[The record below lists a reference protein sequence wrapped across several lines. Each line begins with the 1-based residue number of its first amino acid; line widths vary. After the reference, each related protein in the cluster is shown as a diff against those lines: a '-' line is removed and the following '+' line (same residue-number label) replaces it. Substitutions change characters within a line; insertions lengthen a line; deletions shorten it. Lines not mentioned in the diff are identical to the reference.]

1 MKAYK
6 GFNRDMTCR
15 GFQFEVGKEYHE
27 DKAVLCESG
36 FHACEN
42 PLDTFNYYAPGSSV
56 LHEVELDEVS
66 DERNGDDTKACA
78 KTIRVGARLDVA
90 GLCKAHFEYV
100 SERCKP
106 TSGRVAGNKESAAA
120 GYKGSAAAG
129 EQGSAAAG
137 EQGSAAAGEQGSA
150 AAGYK
155 GSAAAGNWG
164 SAAAGYKGSAAAG
177 YKGSA
182 AAGEQGSAAAGEQGS
197 AAAGYKGSAAAG
209 NWGSAAAGEQGSAA
223 AGNWGSAA
231 AGYKGSAAAGNW
243 GSAAAGEQG
252 LACCRGGKV
261 KGGIGAVIVA
271 SELDDYGKNIRV
283 AAAIVDGVKIKVDTW
298 YAVKNGEFVEA
309 DEK

>member
-15 GFQFEVGKEYHE
+15 GFQFEEGKEYRE
-27 DKAVLCESG
+27 EKAELCESG

-42 PLDTFNYYAPGSSV
+42 PLDTFNYYYPGNSV
-56 LHEVELDEVS
+56 FHEVELDEVS
-66 DERNGDDTKACA
+66 DERNSDDTKVCA

-100 SERCKP
+100 SARCEP
-106 TSGRVAGNKESAAA
+106 ANGRAA

-137 EQGSAAAGEQGSA
+137 EQGSAAAGNW
-150 AAGYK
+150 

-164 SAAAGYKGSAAAG
+164 SAAAG
-177 YKGSA
+177 
-182 AAGEQGSAAAGEQGS
+182 
-197 AAAGYKGSAAAG
+197 
-209 NWGSAAAGEQGSAA
+209 NCGSAA

-231 AGYKGSAAAGNW
+231 AGYKGSAAAGNCGSAAAGEQ

-261 KGGIGAVIVA
+261 KGGMGAVIAA

-283 AAAIVDGVKIKVDTW
+283 AAAIVDGEKIKADTW
-298 YAVKNGEFVEA
+298 YTVKNGEFVEV
-309 DEK
+309 DEQ

>member
-15 GFQFEVGKEYHE
+15 GFQFEEGKEYHE

-42 PLDTFNYYAPGSSV
+42 PLDTFGYYAPGNSV
-56 LHEVELDEVS
+56 FHEVELEEVS
-66 DERNGDDTKACA
+66 DERNNDDTKICA

-100 SERCKP
+100 SARCKP
-106 TSGRVAGNKESAAA
+106 ANGRIAGN
-120 GYKGSAAAG
+120 KGSAAAG
-129 EQGSAAAG
+129 SWGSAAAG
-137 EQGSAAAGEQGSA
+137 SWGSAAAGS
-150 AAGYK
+150 
-155 GSAAAGNWG
+155 WG

-182 AAGEQGSAAAGEQGS
+182 AAGSCGSAAAGEQ
-197 AAAGYKGSAAAG
+197 
-209 NWGSAAAGEQGSAA
+209 
-223 AGNWGSAA
+223 
-231 AGYKGSAAAGNW
+231 

-261 KGGIGAVIVA
+261 KGGMGAVIAA

-283 AAAIVDGVKIKVDTW
+283 AAAIVDGEKIKADTW
-298 YAVKNGEFVEA
+298 YTVKNGEFVEV
-309 DEK
+309 DEQ

>member
-15 GFQFEVGKEYHE
+15 GFRFEEGKEYHE

-42 PLDTFNYYAPGSSV
+42 PLDTFNYYFPGDSV
-56 LHEVELDEVS
+56 FHEVELDEVS
-66 DERNGDDTKACA
+66 DKRNNDDTKVCA

-100 SERCKP
+100 SAHCKP
-106 TSGRVAGNKESAAA
+106 ANGRVAGDKESAAA
-120 GYKGSAAAG
+120 GNC
-129 EQGSAAAG
+129 
-137 EQGSAAAGEQGSA
+137 GSAAAGEQGSA

-155 GSAAAGNWG
+155 GSAAAG
-164 SAAAGYKGSAAAG
+164 
-177 YKGSA
+177 
-182 AAGEQGSAAAGEQGS
+182 ER
-197 AAAGYKGSAAAG
+197 
-209 NWGSAAAGEQGSAA
+209 
-223 AGNWGSAA
+223 GSAA

-261 KGGIGAVIVA
+261 KGGMGAVIAA
-271 SELDDYGKNIRV
+271 SELGDYGKNIRV
-283 AAAIVDGVKIKVDTW
+283 AAAIVDGKEIKADTW
-298 YAVKNGEFVEA
+298 YTVKNGEFVEVK
-309 DEK
+309 E

>member
-15 GFQFEVGKEYHE
+15 GFQFEEGKEYHE

-42 PLDTFNYYAPGSSV
+42 PLDTFGYYAPGNSV
-56 LHEVELDEVS
+56 FHEVELEEVS
-66 DERNGDDTKACA
+66 DERNNDDTKICA

-100 SERCKP
+100 SARCKP
-106 TSGRVAGNKESAAA
+106 ANGRIAGNK
-120 GYKGSAAAG
+120 
-129 EQGSAAAG
+129 
-137 EQGSAAAGEQGSA
+137 GSAAAGEQGSA

-155 GSAAAGNWG
+155 GSAAAG
-164 SAAAGYKGSAAAG
+164 
-177 YKGSA
+177 
-182 AAGEQGSAAAGEQGS
+182 EQGSAAAGD
-197 AAAGYKGSAAAG
+197 K
-209 NWGSAAAGEQGSAA
+209 
-223 AGNWGSAA
+223 
-231 AGYKGSAAAGNW
+231 

-261 KGGIGAVIVA
+261 KGGMGAVIAA

-283 AAAIVDGVKIKVDTW
+283 AAAIVDGKKIKADTW
-298 YAVKNGEFVEA
+298 YTVKNGKFVEV
-309 DEK
+309 DEQ

>member
-15 GFQFEVGKEYHE
+15 GFQFEEGKEYHE
-27 DKAVLCESG
+27 EKAELCESG

-66 DERNGDDTKACA
+66 DERNDDDTKICA

-100 SERCKP
+100 SAHCKP
-106 TSGRVAGNKESAAA
+106 ANGRVAGDKE
-120 GYKGSAAAG
+120 
-129 EQGSAAAG
+129 
-137 EQGSAAAGEQGSA
+137 
-150 AAGYK
+150 
-155 GSAAAGNWG
+155 SAAAGNWG
-164 SAAAGYKGSAAAG
+164 SAAAGYR
-177 YKGSA
+177 GSA
-182 AAGEQGSAAAGEQGS
+182 AAGEQ
-197 AAAGYKGSAAAG
+197 
-209 NWGSAAAGEQGSAA
+209 
-223 AGNWGSAA
+223 
-231 AGYKGSAAAGNW
+231 

-261 KGGIGAVIVA
+261 KGGMGAVIVA

-283 AAAIVDGVKIKVDTW
+283 AAAIVDGEKIKADTW
-298 YAVKNGEFVEA
+298 YTVKNGEFVEV

>member
-15 GFQFEVGKEYHE
+15 GFRFEEGKEYHE

-42 PLDTFNYYAPGSSV
+42 PLDTFNYYFPGDSV
-56 LHEVELDEVS
+56 FHEVELDEVS
-66 DERNGDDTKACA
+66 DKRNNDDTKVCA

-100 SERCKP
+100 SAHCKP
-106 TSGRVAGNKESAAA
+106 ANGRVAGDKESAAA
-120 GYKGSAAAG
+120 GNCGSAAAG
-129 EQGSAAAG
+129 EQ
-137 EQGSAAAGEQGSA
+137 
-150 AAGYK
+150 
-155 GSAAAGNWG
+155 G

-197 AAAGYKGSAAAG
+197 AAAGNCGSAAAG
-209 NWGSAAAGEQGSAA
+209 DWGSAAAGEP
-223 AGNWGSAA
+223 GSAA

-261 KGGIGAVIVA
+261 KGGMGAVIAA
-271 SELDDYGKNIRV
+271 SELGDYGKNIRV
-283 AAAIVDGVKIKVDTW
+283 AAAIVDGKEIKADTW
-298 YAVKNGEFVEA
+298 YTVKNGKFVEV
-309 DEK
+309 DEQ

>member
-15 GFQFEVGKEYHE
+15 GFRFEEGKEYHE

-42 PLDTFNYYAPGSSV
+42 PLDTFNYYFPGDSV
-56 LHEVELDEVS
+56 FHEVELDEVS
-66 DERNGDDTKACA
+66 DKRNNDDTKVCA

-100 SERCKP
+100 SAHCKP
-106 TSGRVAGNKESAAA
+106 ANGRVAGDKESAAAGNCGSAAAGEQGSAAA

-137 EQGSAAAGEQGSA
+137 EQGSAAAGER
-150 AAGYK
+150 
-155 GSAAAGNWG
+155 
-164 SAAAGYKGSAAAG
+164 
-177 YKGSA
+177 
-182 AAGEQGSAAAGEQGS
+182 
-197 AAAGYKGSAAAG
+197 
-209 NWGSAAAGEQGSAA
+209 
-223 AGNWGSAA
+223 GSAA

-261 KGGIGAVIVA
+261 KGGMGAVIAA
-271 SELDDYGKNIRV
+271 SELGDYGKNIRV
-283 AAAIVDGVKIKVDTW
+283 AAAIVDGKEIKADTW
-298 YAVKNGEFVEA
+298 YTVKNGEFVEVK
-309 DEK
+309 E